1 MARKKKNDAVEKE
14 IIPAPVTEQLIT
26 DSVEKNYMPYAMMAI
41 RSRAIPEIDGF
52 KPSHRKLLYTMFKMG
67 LLSGARTKSANVV
80 GATMQLN
87 PHGDMSIYETMVRL
101 TRSNESLL
109 HPFIDSKGAF
119 GKQYSS
125 NMKFAAPRYTEVKL
139 DKFSTQIFE
148 GIDKDA
154 VNFTDNYDGTM
165 KEPCLLP
172 TTFPNILVNANL
184 GIAVGMASTICSF
197 NLAEVCDG
205 TIAVLKNPKC
215 TTEKLMSLIKAPDFP
230 GGGTLIYN
238 EDTMRKIFET
248 GKGSFS
254 VRSKYT
260 FDKKNNTI
268 IVTEIPYSTSIEA
281 ICKALDTLMD
291 KGKIKELVDYRD
303 EIDLSGF
310 KFAIDIKKGTDPDEI
325 MTRLYK
331 LTPLEDTF
339 SCNFNVLIDLV
350 PMQLGVRGIIDE
362 WIKFRLSCVR
372 RMVAFDLQKMKD
384 KLHLLMALGKILLD
398 IDKAIR
404 IIRGTEKEADVI
416 PNLMK
421 GFTIDQ
427 IQAEYIA
434 EIKLRNLNREYIL
447 NKISEI
453 EELRK
458 KIAESEEILADEY
471 KQKQL
476 IISEL
481 TDIKKKYGQPRKTEI
496 VNHSEV
502 TVFNEKDFVEQ
513 YNAYFLL
520 TRDGYFKKITSQSM
534 RGNDEQYLKDGDS
547 IASAFESD
555 NNAELAFFTTLGQIY
570 RVRASELKTSKAS
583 AIGEYLPNVLKMEQ
597 EEKPV
602 AMMDIREY
610 PEDDYIV
617 YIFENGKGVRIPLSM
632 YATKGARKKLTGAFF
647 SESRAV
653 GVFRQRKGQDFE
665 ILLLSTDD
673 RAIVLS
679 ASSVEIKATKKSKG
693 TQLFTL
699 KKGALL
705 KLATTEIEPYVGT
718 SKGFKKYKFPAT
730 GVQLKNQVSIDD

>member
-1 MARKKKNDAVEKE
+1 MARKKKTESEQQE
-14 IIPAPVTEQLIT
+14 IILAPVTEQLIT
-26 DSVEKNYMPYAMMAI
+26 DSVKQNYMPYAMMAI

-52 KPSHRKLLYTMFKMG
+52 KPSHRKLLYTMLKMG
-67 LLSGARTKSANVV
+67 LLSGPRTKSANVV
-80 GATMQLN
+80 GETMKLN

-109 HPFIDSKGAF
+109 HPFVDSKGAF

-154 VNFTDNYDGTM
+154 VDFTDNYDGTT

-184 GIAVGMASTICSF
+184 GIAVGLASTICSF

-215 TTEKLMSLIKAPDFP
+215 TTEKLMSIIKAPDFP
-230 GGGTLIYN
+230 GGGTLIYK
-238 EDTMRKIFET
+238 EDVMKKIFET
-248 GKGSFS
+248 GTGSFN

-260 FDKKNNTI
+260 FDKKSNSIT
-268 IVTEIPYSTSIEA
+268 VTEIPYSTSIEA

-291 KGKIKELVDYRD
+291 KGKLKDVIDYRD

-310 KFAIDIKKGTDPDEI
+310 KLAIDVKKGVDPDEL

-331 LTPLEDTF
+331 LTPLEDSF

-362 WIKFRLSCVR
+362 WIKFRLSCVT
-372 RMVAFDLQKMKD
+372 RMLAFDLAKMKD
-384 KLHLLMALGKILLD
+384 KLHLLMGLGKILLD

-404 IIRGTEKEADVI
+404 IIRNTEKEADVI

-421 GFTIDQ
+421 GFSIDE

-458 KIAESEEILADEY
+458 KIAETEEILADEY

-481 TDIKKKYGQPRKTEI
+481 TEIKKKYGIPRKTDI
-496 VNHSEV
+496 VAQEDI
-502 TVFNEKDFVEQ
+502 TVFNEKEFVEQ
-513 YNAYFLL
+513 YKAHFVL
-520 TRDGYFKKITSQSM
+520 TRDGYFKKITTQSL
-534 RGNDEQYLKDGDS
+534 RGNDEQYLKDGDCIIS
-547 IASAFESD
+547 SFDSD
-555 NNAELAFFTTLGQIY
+555 NNAKLVIFTTLGQIY
-570 RVRASELKTSKAS
+570 RVRACDMKTHKAS
-583 AIGEYLPNVLKMEQ
+583 IIGDYLPSVLKMDKD
-597 EEKPV
+597 EKPV
-602 AMMDIREY
+602 AMMDIRQYFEGS
-610 PEDDYIV
+610 YIV
-617 YIFENGKGVRIPLSM
+617 YIFENGKGVRIPLSL
-632 YATKGARKKLTGAFF
+632 YETKGARKKLTGAFY
-647 SESRAV
+647 SDVKAV
-653 GVFRQRKGQDFE
+653 GVFLQGKGEDFD
-665 ILLLSTDD
+665 ILLMSSDE
-673 RAIVLS
+673 RAIVVPVS
-679 ASSVEIKATKKSKG
+679 YIEEKATKKSRG

-699 KKGALL
+699 KKGAVI
-705 KLATTEIEPYVGT
+705 KLATKDIEPYIGST
-718 SKGFKKYKFPAT
+718 KGFKKYKFPVA
-730 GVQLKNQVSIDD
+730 GVQLKKQLSFDD

>member
-1 MARKKKNDAVEKE
+1 MAARKKKTEAPKKE
-14 IIPAPVTEQLIT
+14 LIPAPVKEQLIT

-67 LLSGARTKSANVV
+67 LLNGPRTKSANVV

-109 HPFIDSKGAF
+109 HPFVDSKGAF

-148 GIDKDA
+148 GIDKNA
-154 VNFTDNYDGTM
+154 VDFTDNYDGTT

-197 NLAEVCDG
+197 NLAEICDG

-230 GGGTLIYN
+230 GGGILIYN
-238 EDTMRKIFET
+238 EETMKKIYET

-254 VRSKYT
+254 VRSRYT
-260 FDKKNNTI
+260 FDSKNNSI

-281 ICKALDTLMD
+281 ISKALDTLMS
-291 KGKIKELVDYRD
+291 KGKIKEITDYRD

-331 LTPLEDTF
+331 LTPLEDSF

-372 RMVAFDLQKMKD
+372 RMTEFDLQKMKD
-384 KLHLLMALGKILLD
+384 KLHLLMGLGKILLD
-398 IDKAIR
+398 IDKAIK
-404 IIRGTEKEADVI
+404 IIRNTEKESDVI
-416 PNLMK
+416 PNLMQ
-421 GFTIDQ
+421 GFSIDN

-447 NKISEI
+447 NKIAEI
-453 EELRK
+453 EDLRK
-458 KIAESEEILADEY
+458 KIAEAEEILADEY

-481 TDIKKKYGQPRKTEI
+481 TDIKKKYGKPRRTEI
-496 VNHSEV
+496 VNHSEI
-502 TVFNEKDFVEQ
+502 TVFNEKNFIEQ
-513 YNAYFLL
+513 YNAHFFL
-520 TRDGYFKKITSQSM
+520 TKDGYFKKITASSI

-547 IASAFESD
+547 ISCSFDSD
-555 NNAELAFFTTLGQIY
+555 NNAELVFFTTLGQIY
-570 RVRASELKTSKAS
+570 RSRACDLPNTKAS
-583 AIGEYLPNVLKMEQ
+583 LIGEYLPNLLKMDPD
-597 EEKPV
+597 EKPI

-610 PEDDYIV
+610 TEGDFIV
-617 YIFENGKGVRIPLSM
+617 YIFENGKGVKIPLSL
-632 YATKGARKKLTGAFF
+632 YETKSARKKLTSAFY
-647 SESRAV
+647 SDSRAV
-653 GVFRQRKGQDFE
+653 GIFRQHKGQDFD
-665 ILLLSTDD
+665 ILLISTDD
-673 RAIVLS
+673 RAMIVS
-679 ASSVEIKATKKSKG
+679 TSSIEEKATKKSRG

-705 KLATTEIEPYVGT
+705 KNATTEIEPYLDST
-718 SKGFKKYKFPAT
+718 KGYKKYKFPAT
-730 GVQLKNQVSIDD
+730 GTPLKN